1 LKFYINLFFAGILTR
16 ISWDFHFTLFIS
28 NQFIYGNAF
37 ATNFPFFV
45 VHQLIALFLTDQ
57 FTPFWL
63 SKARINQTKVTANNV
78 HT

>member
-1 LKFYINLFFAGILTR
+1 MEMLLQLT
-16 ISWDFHFTLFIS
+16 FL
-28 NQFIYGNAF
+28 
-37 ATNFPFFV
+37 FFV
-45 VHQLIALFLTDQ
+45 VHQLIALFSTDQ